1 MSVEASVTITG
12 NLLDAGISDLWAKSV
27 SQKHARILQRIG
39 AHHIINAETDA
50 GKRVGHLAA
59 GNYLDYI
66 EIDGPYNV
74 VKIHTPLYAVGRNI
88 EDVQVHDKYGVTVVG
103 IKAPGKEFQYGSKEL
118 IMHRNDELI
127 IMGKQ
132 DQIDKFLR
140 G

>member
-1 MSVEASVTITG
+1 MSVEASVIITG

-27 SQKHARILQRIG
+27 AQKHARILQRIG
-39 AHHIINAETDA
+39 ARHIINAGTDA
-50 GKRVGHLAA
+50 GKRVVHLVA

-103 IKAPGKEFQYGSKEL
+103 IKAPA
-118 IMHRNDELI
+118 RNSSTVP
-127 IMGKQ
+127 
-132 DQIDKFLR
+132 R
-140 G
+140 N

>member
-1 MSVEASVTITG
+1 MSVEASVIITG
-12 NLLDAGISDLWAKSV
+12 NLLEAGISDLWAKSV

-50 GKRVGHLAA
+50 GKRVGHLVA

-88 EDVQVHDKYGVTVVG
+88 EDVILAIPPSCYY
-103 IKAPGKEFQYGSKEL
+103 IP
-118 IMHRNDELI
+118 IMQTLALAHQR
-127 IMGKQ
+127 
-132 DQIDKFLR
+132 
-140 G
+140 

>member
-1 MSVEASVTITG
+1 MSVEASVIITG

-39 AHHIINAETDA
+39 AHHIINAENRCRQA
-50 GKRVGHLAA
+50 RGHLVA

-88 EDVQVHDKYGVTVVG
+88 EDVQVHDKYGVTAVG
-103 IKAPGKEFQYGSKEL
+103 IKAPGKGFQYGSKEL

-132 DQIDKFLR
+132 NQIDRFIQ

>member
-1 MSVEASVTITG
+1 MSVEASVIITG

-27 SQKHARILQRIG
+27 AQKHARILQRIG
-39 AHHIINAETDA
+39 AHHIINAGTDA
-50 GKRVGHLAA
+50 GKRVVHLAA

-103 IKAPGKEFQYGSKEL
+103 IKAPA
-118 IMHRNDELI
+118 RNSSTVP
-127 IMGKQ
+127 
-132 DQIDKFLR
+132 R
-140 G
+140 N